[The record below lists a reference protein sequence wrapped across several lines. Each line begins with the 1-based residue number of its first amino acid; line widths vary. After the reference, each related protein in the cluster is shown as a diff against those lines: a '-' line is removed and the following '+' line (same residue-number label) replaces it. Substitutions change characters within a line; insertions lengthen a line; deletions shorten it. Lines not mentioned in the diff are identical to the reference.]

1 MELFDPDRTSKLR
14 RRPVRYLRSV
24 DLEAVRAAAARSFHL
39 TRAPEPRDPLAIQ
52 RMAPEPS
59 ESVVVSFPE
68 TTETTDTSG
77 TPGTPGDGAT
87 VTDLWA
93 RRPLAPVISLSDHY
107 RHHIRNQGPLRTAA
121 FRSCSCEWV
130 ERPVPHRPKHA
141 RCEAQPAEPVKPLRR
156 RRASRVR
163 AYVSHPAGDLAP
175 LALAVRSWIAVVGAG
190 PDGGSAVGGSGLGA
204 VA

>member
-1 MELFDPDRTSKLR
+1 
-14 RRPVRYLRSV
+14 VRYLRSV

-39 TRAPEPRDPLAIQ
+39 TRAPEPSDPLAFPT
-52 RMAPEPS
+52 RSPEPS
-59 ESVVVSFPE
+59 ESVVVSFPD
-68 TTETTDTSG
+68 TTA
-77 TPGTPGDGAT
+77 TPDGGAT
-87 VTDLWA
+87 VTDLWE
-93 RRPLAPVISLSDHY
+93 RRPLAPVIDLSERY
-107 RHHIRNQGPLRTAA
+107 RHQIRNRGPLRTAA

-141 RCEAQPAEPVKPLRR
+141 KCEAQPAQPAEPVKPRR

-175 LALAVRSWIAVVGAG
+175 LAMAVRSWIAVVGSG
-190 PDGGSAVGGSGLGA
+190 PDGGSALEKRRPGLGA

>member
-1 MELFDPDRTSKLR
+1 
-14 RRPVRYLRSV
+14 VRYLRSV
-24 DLEAVRAAAARSFHL
+24 DLEAVRATAERSFHL
-39 TRAPEPRDPLAIQ
+39 TRAL
-52 RMAPEPS
+52 EPS
-59 ESVVVSFPE
+59 DPFANGERSAEPAESVVVSFPD
-68 TTETTDTSG
+68 TTATSDG
-77 TPGTPGDGAT
+77 GAT

-141 RCEAQPAEPVKPLRR
+141 KCEAQQAQPAEPVKPRR

-163 AYVSHPAGDLAP
+163 AYVSHPGGDLAP
-175 LALAVRSWIAVVGAG
+175 LALAVRSWIAVVGSG
-190 PDGGSAVGGSGLGA
+190 PDGGSAVDGRGPGLGA

>member
-1 MELFDPDRTSKLR
+1 
-14 RRPVRYLRSV
+14 VRYLRSV

-68 TTETTDTSG
+68 TTETTETTDTSG

-87 VTDLWA
+87 VTDLWE
-93 RRPLAPVISLSDHY
+93 RRPLAPVIDLSERY
-107 RHHIRNQGPLRTAA
+107 RHQIRNRGPLRTAA
-121 FRSCSCEWV
+121 FRSCSCDWV

-141 RCEAQPAEPVKPLRR
+141 KCEAQQARPAEPVKSRR
-156 RRASRVR
+156 RRGSRVR
-163 AYVSHPAGDLAP
+163 AYVSHPGGDLAP

-190 PDGGSAVGGSGLGA
+190 PDGGSAVDGCGPGLGV

>member
-1 MELFDPDRTSKLR
+1 
-14 RRPVRYLRSV
+14 VRYLRSV
-24 DLEAVRAAAARSFHL
+24 DLEAVRATAERSFHL
-39 TRAPEPRDPLAIQ
+39 TRAPEPRDPLAFPA
-52 RMAPEPS
+52 RSPEPS
-59 ESVVVSFPE
+59 ESVVVSFPD
-68 TTETTDTSG
+68 TTATSDG
-77 TPGTPGDGAT
+77 GAT
-87 VTDLWA
+87 VTDLWE

-141 RCEAQPAEPVKPLRR
+141 KCEAEPVKPRR
-156 RRASRVR
+156 RRGSRVR
-163 AYVSHPAGDLAP
+163 AYVSRPGGDLAP

-190 PDGGSAVGGSGLGA
+190 PDGGSAVGGRGSGLGA